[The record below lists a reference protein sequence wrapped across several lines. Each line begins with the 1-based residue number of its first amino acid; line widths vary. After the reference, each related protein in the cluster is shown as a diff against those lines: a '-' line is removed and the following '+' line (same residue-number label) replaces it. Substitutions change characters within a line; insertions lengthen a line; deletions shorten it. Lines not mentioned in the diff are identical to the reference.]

1 MGAGSGLSWSWAW
14 AGVEAE
20 EDIVPRPM
28 DLPAEVWADV
38 FARLRR
44 PAHLLNAALVCR
56 TFYEL
61 ALRPLYRDVV
71 FRDPRDFIGSLPS
84 WQTPSLALVPQ
95 SLVLS
100 VSAFNDA
107 VFSAHDPS
115 VALVGPDGSV
125 SPAHAGLSDSE
136 TATRPPQFF
145 ASSALFDRI
154 AAHVGQFSLLT
165 ELVFHNAHLPPLIYD
180 LIKSF
185 PRLESLFFYDCFLPA
200 KSKDLTALN
209 VLPSAPI
216 TKLALWNVRNEMDH
230 PAASLRYA
238 LRLATIPTI
247 RVLHVDW
254 TPESAAFLNTTQA
267 KAELPPIAELAVR
280 MPAQY
285 AWPAD
290 INSARTRL
298 IDPLILFLNSVH
310 TVTRLF
316 VANRLPFCALN
327 PNALPLLSTF
337 SGPHTCGL
345 DIATYRNLTH
355 IEFRDDD
362 KKATDVIAVLP
373 DLKEVAPGLESLS
386 LPLRKWDEEI
396 MYPTTDFFPRLKTL
410 KILYDEGHPS
420 EVRIV
425 LIYRVDCPLNVYVY
439 TSTPSSAWAHD
450 SCSSFQTCTPSNS
463 TTLFSATRTR
473 RRPLPAQPHGL
484 PLSPHIATSRPR
496 PTLKTSRFRPL
507 PSCTSRTG

>member
-1 MGAGSGLSWSWAW
+1 MKEGKEGILTGRKRSCSLYSPTSWSVMGAGSGLSWAW

-20 EDIVPRPM
+20 EDILLPRSM

-44 PAHLLNAALVCR
+44 PADLLNAGLACR

-71 FRDPRDFIGSLPS
+71 FRDPRDFIAHLPS
-84 WQTPSLALVPQ
+84 WQTRALALVPQ

-100 VSAFNDA
+100 ISAFNDA
-107 VFSAHDPS
+107 VFSVHDPS
-115 VALVGPDGSV
+115 VAQVSPDGSV
-125 SPAHAGLSDSE
+125 NRAQALSDSDSQS
-136 TATRPPQFF
+136 RPPQFF
-145 ASSALFDRI
+145 ASPALYDTI
-154 AAHVGQFSLLT
+154 ANHVAQFALLT

-185 PRLESLFFYDCFLPA
+185 PLLESLFFYDCFLPA

-216 TKLALWNVRNEMDH
+216 TRLALWNVRNEMDH

-238 LRLATIPTI
+238 LRLATIPSI

-254 TPESAAFLNTTQA
+254 TPESAAFLNTTRA
-267 KAELPPIAELAVR
+267 KDALPPIAELAVR

-290 INSARTRL
+290 ITSARTRL
-298 IDPLILFLNSVH
+298 IDPLILFLNSVP

-316 VANRLPFCALN
+316 VANRLPFCSLH
-327 PNALPLLSTF
+327 PDALPHLSTF

-362 KKATDVIAVLP
+362 KKAADVIAVLP

-396 MYPTTDFFPRLKTL
+396 MYPTTDFFPKLRML

-420 EVRIV
+420 EVR
-425 LIYRVDCPLNVYVY
+425 LLY
-439 TSTPSSAWAHD
+439 D
-450 SCSSFQTCTPSNS
+450 SFD
-463 TTLFSATRTR
+463 
-473 RRPLPAQPHGL
+473 
-484 PLSPHIATSRPR
+484 
-496 PTLKTSRFRPL
+496 LKKN
-507 PSCTSRTG
+507 

>member
-1 MGAGSGLSWSWAW
+1 MEGKEGRLTGRKRSCSLYSPTSWSVMGAGSGLSWAW

-20 EDIVPRPM
+20 EDIQVPRSM

-61 ALRPLYRDVV
+61 ALRPLHRDVV
-71 FRDPRDFIGSLPS
+71 FRDPRDFIAHLPS
-84 WQTPSLALVPQ
+84 WRTRALGLVPQ

-100 VSAFNDA
+100 ISAFNDA
-107 VFSAHDPS
+107 VFSVHDPS
-115 VALVGPDGSV
+115 VALVGPDGTV
-125 SPAHAGLSDSE
+125 SRALAITD
-136 TATRPPQFF
+136 TDTRPPQFF
-145 ASSALFDRI
+145 ASIALYDRI
-154 AAHVGQFSLLT
+154 ATHVGQFELLT

-185 PRLESLFFYDCFLPA
+185 PLLESLFFYDCFLPA
-200 KSKDLTALN
+200 KSKDLTALD

-216 TKLALWNVRNEMDH
+216 TSLALWNVRNEMDH

-238 LRLATIPTI
+238 LRLATIPSI

-254 TPESAAFLNTTQA
+254 TAESAAYLNTTLA
-267 KAELPPIAELAVR
+267 KDDLPPIAELAVR

-298 IDPLILFLNSVH
+298 IDPLIAFLNSVP
-310 TVTRLF
+310 TINRLF
-316 VANRLPFCALN
+316 VANRLPFCSLQ
-327 PNALPLLSTF
+327 PDALPHLSTF

-362 KKATDVIAVLP
+362 KKAADVIAVLP

-396 MYPTTDFFPRLKTL
+396 MYPTTDFFPKLRML
-410 KILYDEGHPS
+410 KIVYDEGHPS
-420 EVRIV
+420 EVRA
-425 LIYRVDCPLNVYVY
+425 D
-439 TSTPSSAWAHD
+439 
-450 SCSSFQTCTPSNS
+450 
-463 TTLFSATRTR
+463 LFDRQKS
-473 RRPLPAQPHGL
+473 
-484 PLSPHIATSRPR
+484 
-496 PTLKTSRFRPL
+496 KKN
-507 PSCTSRTG
+507 